1 MPSKMLLLLI
11 LRVDL
16 HTNIT
21 GTNALLFH
29 TQLDVALFIAF
40 YTRVLYFFAYTVCR
54 HVHGHQRKEFFSSLP
69 YNSCTMVHALTP
81 S

>member
-40 YTRVLYFFAYTVCR
+40 YTRVLYFLLIQFVGMCMVTKEKNFFLAYHIIV
-54 HVHGHQRKEFFSSLP
+54 
-69 YNSCTMVHALTP
+69 ALWCMH
-81 S
+81 